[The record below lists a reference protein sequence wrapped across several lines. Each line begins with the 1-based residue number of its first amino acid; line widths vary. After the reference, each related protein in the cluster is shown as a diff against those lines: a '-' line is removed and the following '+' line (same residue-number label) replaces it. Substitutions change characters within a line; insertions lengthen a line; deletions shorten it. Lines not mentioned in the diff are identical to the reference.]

1 MSELKTNIG
10 EVIDL
15 NGFCEEK
22 SVLESI
28 FRTQGI
34 KFFIKDA
41 KRRFVYANR
50 AFLDFYG
57 FESIADIV
65 GCTDEDMGW
74 HVDPV
79 PFKHDE
85 ERVIED
91 GEIIE
96 AAEGTCIIRGEIRN
110 IRAYKIPI
118 YDDNGKIIGLVGY
131 FYDFTEEVRMR
142 EHTETKMRRDS
153 LTGLLNK
160 DGLVEQLTIYEAGYK
175 RRGLNFVCVCL
186 NVDRFRDILAKHGEK
201 YGEQLLRNIA
211 DCFSLTL
218 STGGIMA
225 RMYSDNFVILH
236 QLAREDQVDIIISR
250 LRLALGKV
258 VAMSDNELELGISVG
273 TALMSEV
280 EIPEELINLAEARML
295 EDKNKRQD
303 QGIRKGMS

>member
-1 MSELKTNIG
+1 MMPEME

-15 NGFCEEK
+15 NGFCKEK
-22 SVLESI
+22 SVLESV
-28 FRTQGI
+28 FRTKGI

-41 KRRFVYANR
+41 NRRFVYANR

-57 FESIADIV
+57 FESVADIK

-79 PFKHDE
+79 PFKQDE
-85 ERVIED
+85 LRVIEN
-91 GEIIE
+91 GEVIE
-96 AAEGTCIIRGEIRN
+96 EAEGTCIIHGEIRN

-118 YDDNGKIIGLVGY
+118 YDDNRIIGLVGY

-142 EHTETKMRRDS
+142 EHTETKMRRDP
-153 LTGLLNK
+153 LTGLLNR

-175 RRGLNFVCVCL
+175 RRGLNFCCVCL
-186 NVDRFRDILAKHGEK
+186 NVDRFRDIISKHGEK

-250 LRLALGKV
+250 LRLALNKV

-273 TALMSEV
+273 TALMSEAQN
-280 EIPEELINLAEARML
+280 PEELINLAEARML
-295 EDKNKRQD
+295 EDKNIRQD
-303 QGIRKGMS
+303 KGICVGMS

>member
-1 MSELKTNIG
+1 MEIEEN
-10 EVIDL
+10 IDL
-15 NGFCEEK
+15 ESFCSEK
-22 SVLESI
+22 NVLESI
-28 FRTQGI
+28 FRTKGI
-34 KFFIKDA
+34 KFFIKDE

-57 FESIADIV
+57 FESVADIK

-79 PFKHDE
+79 PFKQDE
-85 ERVIED
+85 LRVIED
-91 GEIIE
+91 GEVIE

-118 YDDNGKIIGLVGY
+118 YDNDRIIGLVGY

-142 EHTETKMRRDS
+142 EHTELKIRRDP

-160 DGLVEQLTIYEAGYK
+160 DGLVEQLVIYESGYR
-175 RRGLNFVCVCL
+175 RRGLNFCCICL
-186 NVDRFRDILAKHGEK
+186 NVDKFREIIAKHGEK

-250 LRLALGKV
+250 LRLALNKV
-258 VAMSDNELELGISVG
+258 VALSDNELQLGVSVG

-280 EIPEELINLAEARML
+280 EDSESLINLAEARML
-295 EDKNKRQD
+295 EDKSNRQD
-303 QGIRKGMS
+303 KGVLTGMS